1 MRLKE
6 LTGTHELD
14 EIADKDLIKEIQFN
28 LNRLGYFL
36 EIDGIVGDR
45 TLAAFARFK
54 KDRYLDKP
62 AEIGESSIK
71 LLLNSPTPQKGF
83 HLPTNGVGWVSSP
96 YGRRS
101 MGFHKGIDIA
111 ANEGVKVY
119 AVEEGIVS
127 NCVSGCNVGNFR
139 CGGGYGN
146 VVYIAHDLKEFD
158 ESRYA
163 HLSRL
168 AAGISIGTRLKKGD
182 LLGYVGNTGHS
193 FGNHL
198 HFEVRLK
205 NKAFNPQL
213 VINPIV

>member
-1 MRLKE
+1 MKLKD
-6 LTGTHELD
+6 LKGTHQLD
-14 EIADKDLIKEIQFN
+14 EIADIDLIKEIQFN

-36 EIDGIVGDR
+36 DADGIVGKK
-45 TLAAFARFK
+45 TLAAWARFK
-54 KDRYLDKP
+54 KDRYLDRP
-62 AEIGESSIK
+62 DEIGDSSIK
-71 LLLNSPTPQKGF
+71 LLLEAPSVKGGF
-83 HLPTNGVGWVSSP
+83 YLPTNGIGWISSP
-96 YGRRS
+96 FGKRS

-111 ANEGVKVY
+111 AVEGTAVY
-119 AVEEGIVS
+119 AVEDGIVS
-127 NCVSGCNVGNFR
+127 SCVSGCQVGSFK

-146 VVYIAHDLKEFD
+146 VVYLAHKLKEFD

-168 AAGISIGTRLKKGD
+168 AAGIGIGYEVKKGAVV
-182 LLGYVGNTGHS
+182 GYVGNTGHS

-198 HFEVRLK
+198 HFEVRKK